1 MLLKTCYSL
10 QLSDGDSYCL
20 DYSYQDNWELIDAP
34 HKIKLEEAA
43 DEWILSHNNGE
54 VLYVRDA
61 FIAGAKWMESQMPMP
76 EDTVI
81 FMKGVE
87 EGRRL
92 EREDFPDNLS
102 WRDIK
107 RIVQIA
113 DNMLD
118 DPKMRVA
125 VQNHSEEEYYKS
137 VWKKWRKTVS
147 D

>member
-1 MLLKTCYSL
+1 MSKIAEEKALERFPVEMTPLV
-10 QLSDGDSYCL
+10 
-20 DYSYQDNWELIDAP
+20 YQDLIEYFGG
-34 HKIKLEEAA
+34 KT
-43 DEWILSHNNGE
+43 E
-54 VLYVRDA
+54 VDFYMLPRSYFQLGYEQAEKDFA
-61 FIAGAKWMESQMPMP
+61 MSYPMP
-76 EDTVI
+76 EDTI
-81 FMKGVE
+81 LFQKGVE

-125 VQNHSEEEYYKS
+125 VQNHSDEEYYKN